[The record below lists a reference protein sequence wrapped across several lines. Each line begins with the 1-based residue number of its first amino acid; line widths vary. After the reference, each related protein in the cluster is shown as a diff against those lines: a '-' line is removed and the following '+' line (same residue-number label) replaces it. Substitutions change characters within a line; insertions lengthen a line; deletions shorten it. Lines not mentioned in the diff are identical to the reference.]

1 MEKPNILVVLTDQ
14 QSYNML
20 SCAGNPWVSTPHL
33 DELAAEGVRFTN
45 VHCTN
50 PVCCPSRFSLMT
62 GLYPSDVGFPSNAY
76 EKEMPGP
83 LPGYILENGL
93 GTLLRQQ
100 GYQTYYGGKEHL
112 PKMRAA
118 DLGFTY
124 FCADERDQLAEESAR
139 LVREMDLHQPF
150 CMVASFINP
159 HDICLMA
166 IRDFAR
172 QSDNAEDRMIA
183 DGGHVEIGEV
193 EKAEEMARQW
203 PPQEFF
209 ERLCPP
215 LPENYGV
222 APDEPEAIR
231 FMQEQRG
238 FKKLARAQYTD
249 EQWRMHRWV
258 YARLTEQVDR
268 QIGMLLQAV
277 RDRGIWDNTVV
288 IFTSDHGDMDAAHK
302 MEHKTA
308 LYQEAVRVPMLVKDT
323 ECHTGICDA
332 LVCNGLDLVPTLLD
346 YAGAQTPAYLEG
358 KSFRSC
364 MEAPDAPFR
373 EHLLVESE
381 LGRMVAMRD
390 GCYQCYSEGARGEQ
404 FFDRASNPGQM
415 FNQLADP
422 QYAARVE
429 QARAFLQNRRQK

>member
-1 MEKPNILVVLTDQ
+1 MKKPNLLVIMTDQ

-20 SCAGNPWVSTPHL
+20 SCVGNPWVKTPHL
-33 DELAAEGVRFTN
+33 DKLAEEGVSFTN

-62 GLYPSDVGFPSNAY
+62 GLYPSDVGFRSNAY

-83 LPGYILENGL
+83 IPEYILDNGL
-93 GTLLRQQ
+93 GTLLKQQ

-124 FCADERDQLAEESAR
+124 FCSDERDQLAEESSK
-139 LVREMDLHQPF
+139 LVREMDLSQPF

-166 IRDFAR
+166 IRDFAK
-172 QSDNAEDRMIA
+172 QADNEEDRMIA
-183 DGGHVEIGEV
+183 EGCLVEAGEV
-193 EKAEEMARQW
+193 AKAEDLAKQW
-203 PPQEFF
+203 TSQEFF
-209 ERLCPP
+209 EKICPP
-215 LPENYGV
+215 LPDNYGV
-222 APDEPEAIR
+222 APDEPEAIS

-238 FKKLARAQYTD
+238 FKKLARAHYTD

-268 QIGMLLQAV
+268 QIGKLLQAV
-277 RDRGIWDNTVV
+277 RDRGIWDDTVI
-288 IFTSDHGDMDAAHK
+288 IFTSDHGDMDSAHK

-323 ECHTGICDA
+323 EHHTGICDA

-346 YAGAQTPAYLEG
+346 YAGAQIPDYLEG
-358 KSFRSC
+358 KSFRCC
-364 MEAPDAPFR
+364 MEKTDIPFR
-373 EHLLVESE
+373 EQLRVESE
-381 LGRMVAMRD
+381 LGTMVAMRD
-390 GCYQCYSEGARGEQ
+390 SCYQSYREGENREQ
-404 FFDRASNPGQM
+404 FFDRKTNPGQM
-415 FNQLADP
+415 FNQIDDP
-422 QYAARVE
+422 KYAEKVK
-429 QARAFLQNRRQK
+429 QARDFLKNETRK